1 MTKEPDH
8 KIVPLTVDVQN
19 KEVTITSQYDNV
31 NTTLADT
38 DNMLASDDYDING
51 HQVYVNKGT
60 TTIILYYPYFTQG
73 MLLSAGALVAAILLL
88 IGVRKHGKKQLER
101 SLEAYETKN
110 KEQNHNKKYIAIE
123 ILVGILVSLGI
134 FLFLYLRGYQPA
146 GEMSM
151 DTCIRWNS

>member
-1 MTKEPDH
+1 M
-8 KIVPLTVDVQN
+8 PLTVDVQN

-31 NTTLADT
+31 NTTLAGT

-101 SLEAYETKN
+101 
-110 KEQNHNKKYIAIE
+110 
-123 ILVGILVSLGI
+123 V
-134 FLFLYLRGYQPA
+134 
-146 GEMSM
+146 
-151 DTCIRWNS
+151 

>member
-101 SLEAYETKN
+101 
-110 KEQNHNKKYIAIE
+110 
-123 ILVGILVSLGI
+123 V
-134 FLFLYLRGYQPA
+134 
-146 GEMSM
+146 
-151 DTCIRWNS
+151 